1 MLSEKELAELYKIIS
16 DDNQTFKKISESFQ
30 NNISKENQS
39 NAATTLIFLLRDNLL
54 NIHQRIIS
62 YYILYDISI
71 YDKMETN
78 PYLSII
84 LEMLRKSQN
93 KNEQNFLVDF
103 LYKKINYLDIT
114 IQNYMKDNTKE
125 LKMNLIQ
132 IQMQWD
138 KYYKDLLNKQNIDLK
153 INDNTRPVI

>member
-30 NNISKENQS
+30 NNISKENQTK
-39 NAATTLIFLLRDNLL
+39 AATTLIFLLRDNLL

-103 LYKKINYLDIT
+103 LYKK
-114 IQNYMKDNTKE
+114 
-125 LKMNLIQ
+125 LI
-132 IQMQWD
+132 IW
-138 KYYKDLLNKQNIDLK
+138 I
-153 INDNTRPVI
+153 